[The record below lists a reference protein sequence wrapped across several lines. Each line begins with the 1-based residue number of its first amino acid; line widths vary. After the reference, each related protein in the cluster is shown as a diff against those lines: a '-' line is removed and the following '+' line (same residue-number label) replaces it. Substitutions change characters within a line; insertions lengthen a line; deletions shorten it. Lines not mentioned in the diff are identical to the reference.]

1 MIPEDPQLPNEQD
14 DEEALRLENDILKL
28 KMQAEFGAQFDE
40 IAKDVSPELEQ
51 QFLKQV
57 YDFEK
62 AWEKQEITTVS
73 KLLGNPNFIPINAI
87 AAADLDS
94 EYQKVLDLYEEKGM
108 SVDFTN
114 EYPTSVKYRF
124 ATEELPLH
132 ETMLVNMPGM
142 MLGFIYEE
150 FHPNHASDMEEK
162 VKTFLEGWFDRDIE
176 KCTGIVSKQFILD
189 NGQLL
194 PQESFKVKLQQLFDS
209 YNAFEETD
217 YFISETSYEKQEADA
232 EGDEL
237 ALGYVEG
244 GMRWKAVLENGETL
258 PVSGPFKFYLELGYG
273 DCSIMYFVLPGWK
286 W

>member
-1 MIPEDPQLPNEQD
+1 MIPEEPQLPNENEE
-14 DEEALRLENDILKL
+14 EEALRLENDILKL
-28 KMQAEFGAQFDE
+28 KLQAEFGAQFDE

-62 AWEKQEITTVS
+62 AWEKQEITTVGG
-73 KLLGNPNFIPINAI
+73 LLGNPCFKPIESI
-87 AAADLDS
+87 APSELEA
-94 EYQKVLDLYEEKGM
+94 EYQTVLDLYEEKGI

-114 EYPTSVKYRF
+114 EYPTDLKYRF

-162 VKTFLEGWFDRDIE
+162 AKTFLEGWFNRDAE
-176 KCTGIVSKQFILD
+176 KCIGSVSKELILD
-189 NGQLL
+189 NGTLL
-194 PQESFKVKLQQLFDS
+194 SRETFRLKMQQLFDS
-209 YNAFEETD
+209 FNAFSETD
-217 YFISETSYEKQEADA
+217 YFISETSYEKQEASD

-244 GMRWKAVLENGETL
+244 GMRWKAELENGETM
-258 PVSGPFKFYLELGYG
+258 PVSGPFKFYFEFSFG
-273 DCSIMYFVLPGWK
+273 DWSIMYFVLPGWK